1 MKYLFTFFLPQY
13 DEMEFAGSKT
23 QSAAA
28 PEFERDALPH
38 NRSQCLECM
47 LAMSPS
53 SSSTEPNAQSPEL
66 SSPSRIDGSAV
77 SPSATMEVTNT
88 AERKEA
94 GRERSSSLVEQNE
107 NREEREEWECVRSLT
122 ITKENEKRRGSRSPS
137 PLVRMKRVDSDSL
150 DMNRETGGER
160 KDDRESSED
169 KADLELREE
178 GEVKESSVDDSS
190 QETSGKEGSSS
201 QSSGAKGILTNM
213 AGSR

>member
-1 MKYLFTFFLPQY
+1 
-13 DEMEFAGSKT
+13 MEFAGSKT

-28 PEFERDALPH
+28 PEFELDALPH

-47 LAMSPS
+47 LSMRPS
-53 SSSTEPNAQSPEL
+53 SSSTDPNTHSPEL
-66 SSPSRIDGSAV
+66 SSSSRIDGSAV
-77 SPSATMEVTNT
+77 SPSATVEVTNT
-88 AERKEA
+88 AERKAA
-94 GRERSSSLVEQNE
+94 GRGRSSSQVEQNR
-107 NREEREEWECVRSLT
+107 NGEEREEWECVRSLT
-122 ITKENEKRRGSRSPS
+122 ITEDSQKGRRSRSSS

-150 DMNRETGGER
+150 DMNRDTGGER

-178 GEVKESSVDDSS
+178 GEMKESSVDDSS

-213 AGSR
+213 VGSR